1 MSEYQ
6 ISVDDLIFFID
17 VISYHPAVKGEFSY
31 NSVSDLDYYGYDAEV
46 YWECNGAFPEDGT
59 EPEQQPIDIDK
70 YSKQITEKLLDI
82 LSELSENSR
91 QEELERVVDMEKYW
105 KYY

>member
-6 ISVDDLIFFID
+6 ISVDDIIFFID
-17 VISYHPAVKGEFSY
+17 VVHYSPAVKGEFSY
-31 NSVSDLDYYGYDAEV
+31 NSASDRDYLGYDAEV
-46 YWECNGAFPEDGT
+46 LWECNCVLPNDIEDY
-59 EPEQQPIDIDK
+59 EQPVDIDK

-91 QEELERVVDMEKYW
+91 QEELERVIDMKGY
-105 KYY
+105 

>member
-6 ISVDDLIFFID
+6 ILVDDYIFFID
-17 VISYHPAVKGEFSY
+17 VIHYSPAVEGEKSY
-31 NSVSDLDYYGYDAEV
+31 NSCSDVDYYGYDAEV
-46 YWECNGAFPEDGT
+46 LWECYSIRLPDDSD
-59 EPEQQPIDIDK
+59 EQSIDIDK

-91 QEELERVVDMEKYW
+91 QEELERVIDMDKYW

>member
-6 ISVDDLIFFID
+6 IQIDDITFFID
-17 VISYHPAVKGEFSY
+17 VIHYSPAVKGEFSY
-31 NSVSDLDYYGYDAEV
+31 NSASDRDYLGYDAEV
-46 YWECNGAFPEDGT
+46 LWDCSGAFFEDGT
-59 EPEQQPIDIDK
+59 EPEQPVDIDK

-91 QEELERVVDMEKYW
+91 QEELERVIDMENYW

>member
-6 ISVDDLIFFID
+6 IQVDDIIFFID
-17 VISYHPAVKGEFSY
+17 VIHYSPAVKGEFSY
-31 NSVSDLDYYGYDAEV
+31 NSASDRDYLGYDAEV
-46 YWECNGAFPEDGT
+46 LWECNGTFPEDGT
-59 EPEQQPIDIDK
+59 EPEQPIDIDK

>member
-6 ISVDDLIFFID
+6 IQVDDLIFFID
-17 VISYHPAVKGEFSY
+17 VTHYSPAKKGEFSY
-31 NSVSDLDYYGYDAEV
+31 NSASDLDYYGYDAEV
-46 YWECNGAFPEDGT
+46 LWDCNGVFPEDGIDL
-59 EPEQQPIDIDK
+59 EQSVDIDK

-91 QEELERVVDMEKYW
+91 QEELERVIDMKSY
-105 KYY
+105 

>member
-6 ISVDDLIFFID
+6 ISVADIIFFID

-59 EPEQQPIDIDK
+59 EPEQPTDIDK

-91 QEELERVVDMEKYW
+91 QEELERVIDMKGY
-105 KYY
+105 

>member
-17 VISYHPAVKGEFSY
+17 VIHYSPAVKGEFSY
-31 NSVSDLDYYGYDAEV
+31 NSQSDIDYYGYDAEV
-46 YWECNGAFPEDGT
+46 LWDCNCISRGIVGED
-59 EPEQQPIDIDK
+59 EQPIDIDK

-91 QEELERVVDMEKYW
+91 QEELERVIDMKGY
-105 KYY
+105 